1 MQNKPE
7 VQAKIAISLQFA
19 CTSGLFCAVQSKSTC
34 REGIFHFFWCTFQGI
49 FMLMNEITCRI
60 EVYYFFECIF
70 YDFLVLMNEITCNE
84 EKCQSI

>member
-1 MQNKPE
+1 
-7 VQAKIAISLQFA
+7 
-19 CTSGLFCAVQSKSTC
+19 
-34 REGIFHFFWCTFQGI
+34 
-49 FMLMNEITCRI
+49 MLMNEITCRI

>member
-19 CTSGLFCAVQSKSTC
+19 VLPALFCAVQSKSTC
-34 REGIFHFFWCTFQGI
+34 REGIFHFFWCTFQGV
-49 FMLMNEITCRI
+49 FM
-60 EVYYFFECIF
+60 
-70 YDFLVLMNEITCNE
+70 LMNEITCNE